1 MKGEKSMECKPKVNY
16 ELYLVTDREIL
27 GQRDLI
33 ESIEKSIL
41 GGATLVQLREKD
53 ISTRDFYNIAVKVK
67 ALTEKYKIPLI
78 INDRMDIALAVDAEG
93 LHIGQSDMPLKI
105 ARKIFGNNKIIGVST
120 SNIEEA
126 LEAQKDG
133 ADYVGVGA
141 IFPTVTKKD
150 ADRVTLDNLKKI
162 KETLKI
168 PVVAIGGINK
178 DNVES
183 VMETRIDGVAIIS
196 AILGEIDIKG
206 ISQTFKDKI
215 KKYID

>member
-1 MKGEKSMECKPKVNY
+1 MECKPKVNY